1 MKFEAGN
8 TGKDSNW
15 VYPGSDVSILDKLN
29 NIEEWIRSPFPT
41 NIPKIINGLQVW
53 RGFQKIQI
61 GIYRIFKH
69 TISAPHLE
77 EIKLLHFFWFLKNTE
92 TAKENIE
99 AIKAS
104 SRKVLQSNVRHYLNI
119 KEDLIKAID
128 DIQWL

>member
-1 MKFEAGN
+1 MKLEAGS

-15 VYPGSDVSILDKLN
+15 VYPGSDVPILDKLN

-41 NIPKIINGLQVW
+41 KIPEIINGVQVW
-53 RGFQKIQI
+53 KGFQRIHT
-61 GIYRIFKH
+61 GIYKVFRH

-77 EIKLLHFFWFLKNTE
+77 EIKLLHFFWFLKSTK
-92 TAKENIE
+92 TVKENIE

-104 SRKVLQSNVRHYLNI
+104 SKKVLQSNVRYYLSI